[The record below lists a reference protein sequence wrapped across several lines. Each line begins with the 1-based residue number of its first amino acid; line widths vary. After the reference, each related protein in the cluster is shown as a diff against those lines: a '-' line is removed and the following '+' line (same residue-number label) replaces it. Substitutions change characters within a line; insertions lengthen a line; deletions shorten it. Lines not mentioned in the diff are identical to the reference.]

1 MSTPQP
7 PHSGDAEPGPGAE
20 TLHLADTPGYPLAR
34 SVEMPGT
41 LDYPTG
47 SLTFRLGALR
57 LRAEGRPEALAEETR
72 GDSRHIVHRIPA
84 LVLTGRY
91 ALDTRPD
98 EVREIDTAG
107 NLRRLAAEARQPTL
121 PAGARAVAPSHPDDE
136 TVRRWTTRADAHRT
150 KLMKTENGRQA
161 LIQYGTHN
169 ESYYDIFNGSS
180 SVSSNLRKKWAEKGV
195 TQRMSEHTYGTTD
208 PDKAAGAR
216 PSAGDQQPVND
227 WEDPH
232 EGGKYNAHA
241 WQQRTTVQTA
251 LTTEAARIQQK
262 DPDKAQRLRDAA
274 TAAEGFSKS
283 VQDTGNDGSQT
294 TPMTQDNV
302 YTAIDQHSGEM
313 PAVSPD
319 EMARYNGLAAFTD
332 GEVQALPAEQE
343 DQPEEPED
351 WIALSDEERTI
362 IQEFGAAAYHDEAL
376 EGPQATDTLHA
387 GACTARLEDVRIT
400 TRLTPDGAPADVTV
414 ELPDLALN
422 VDDEEWRGT
431 AADVAR
437 ERLAAMRFVRTLL
450 QDAVAETVR
459 HAAFTGI
466 PGYAHPQDGRS

>member
-1 MSTPQP
+1 
-7 PHSGDAEPGPGAE
+7 
-20 TLHLADTPGYPLAR
+20 
-34 SVEMPGT
+34 
-41 LDYPTG
+41 
-47 SLTFRLGALR
+47 
-57 LRAEGRPEALAEETR
+57 
-72 GDSRHIVHRIPA
+72 
-84 LVLTGRY
+84 
-91 ALDTRPD
+91 
-98 EVREIDTAG
+98 
-107 NLRRLAAEARQPTL
+107 
-121 PAGARAVAPSHPDDE
+121 
-136 TVRRWTTRADAHRT
+136 
-150 KLMKTENGRQA
+150 
-161 LIQYGTHN
+161 
-169 ESYYDIFNGSS
+169 
-180 SVSSNLRKKWAEKGV
+180 
-195 TQRMSEHTYGTTD
+195 
-208 PDKAAGAR
+208 
-216 PSAGDQQPVND
+216 
-227 WEDPH
+227 
-232 EGGKYNAHA
+232 
-241 WQQRTTVQTA
+241 
-251 LTTEAARIQQK
+251 
-262 DPDKAQRLRDAA
+262 
-274 TAAEGFSKS
+274 
-283 VQDTGNDGSQT
+283 
-294 TPMTQDNV
+294 MTQDNV